1 MFAMA
6 TVGIALTD
14 FKGGSSTPD
23 LFQTTMNSK
32 IRNSAQK

>member
-6 TVGIALTD
+6 TVGMTLTD

-32 IRNSAQK
+32 IRNSTPK